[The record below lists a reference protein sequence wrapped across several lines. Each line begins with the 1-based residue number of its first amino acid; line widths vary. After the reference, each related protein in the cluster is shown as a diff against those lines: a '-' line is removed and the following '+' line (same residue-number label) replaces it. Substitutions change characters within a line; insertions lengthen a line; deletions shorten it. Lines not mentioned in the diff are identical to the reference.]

1 MDLELDQF
9 RDVDLVIDRA
19 NDSFVQKQFVSQ
31 GDYGGRSLTVQV
43 TNNGNVGEVPGLTLN
58 LRWQNQSS
66 GVTDLTAFYVVN
78 KQSSVFR
85 IDYPQNMLTPGNVVA
100 SIQVL
105 QDGKTTFT
113 KEFSIFVQRLAGEP
127 VGILEKAEFGALV
140 AVLSDSNRFRTD
152 INQLGAIKADVDY
165 VDQTVEQVQSGFIG
179 EYASTTELTNAYPS
193 GRTGFAV
200 IFETVSGVATGYMYT
215 WRNNA
220 WTKGNVFGGNVVPDR
235 TITPNKTSFFIT
247 GKNLFDKSK
256 AVDGMYVL
264 YTNGKLDTN
273 PSFFATG
280 FIPVQPNT
288 TYTKNDNQQLAFYRT
303 ASTEDYISGLA
314 SATTFTTPAG
324 CYFLR
329 ATVRIASKNTFQL
342 EVGTT
347 STDYEEYGM
356 FLTEASLSK
365 EIVDKLNSNNSGYGV
380 VKVAKQNGEF
390 DKISSAITA
399 IKSNGKRKTIE
410 LYPGDYE
417 EVALL
422 ASNQFVDIVGKNKR
436 TTKIID
442 KSGDYANCPLQV
454 SGEGFFKDFTVIANH
469 DNVTGSLPATTSYAA
484 HIDYVGAGTLIFED
498 IDFESYQNSAVGIGM
513 HQNQTIIFRRCRF
526 YIDSTRGAAFY
537 AHCNVNSGVTNQRLI
552 LEDCV
557 IISEKSDAIRLDD
570 SNIIFGDGLGNEMEV
585 TFINNYFYSIAKGSP
600 SIVIYNDP
608 ISEEYL
614 CGHIKLDPM
623 SHGNNID
630 ILNAY

>member
-1 MDLELDQF
+1 MVYRRHFWKDYDESKTETQNIEDGAVVTTEKLNEMEVGIDSKADKTYVDSMLSSIAQGGPRKLFYSLAALKLKYPNGADGTYLVFDSSATDGAHVYIWDSNNKIWKDLGIYQAYKLSEK
-9 RDVDLVIDRA
+9 
-19 NDSFVQKQFVSQ
+19 SVSKE
-31 GDYGGRSLTVQV
+31 
-43 TNNGNVGEVPGLTLN
+43 N
-58 LRWQNQSS
+58 
-66 GVTDLTAFYVVN
+66 
-78 KQSSVFR
+78 
-85 IDYPQNMLTPGNVVA
+85 
-100 SIQVL
+100 
-105 QDGKTTFT
+105 TTF
-113 KEFSIFVQRLAGEP
+113 
-127 VGILEKAEFGALV
+127 
-140 AVLSDSNRFRTD
+140 
-152 INQLGAIKADVDY
+152 
-165 VDQTVEQVQSGFIG
+165 
-179 EYASTTELTNAYPS
+179 
-193 GRTGFAV
+193 
-200 IFETVSGVATGYMYT
+200 FEV
-215 WRNNA
+215 
-220 WTKGNVFGGNVVPDR
+220 
-235 TITPNKTSFFIT
+235 

-314 SATTFTTPAG
+314 SATTFITPTG
-324 CYFLR
+324 CYF
-329 ATVRIASKNTFQL
+329 VRISVRLTNKKTFQL
-342 EVGTT
+342 ELGSF
-347 STDYEEYGM
+347 STDYEPYGL
-356 FLTEASLSK
+356 FLNEDNLSRD
-365 EIVDKLNSNNSGYGV
+365 IVGKLNSKGVVYGV

-390 DKISSAITA
+390 EKISSAITS

-442 KSGDYANCPLQV
+442 KSGDYANSPLQV

-469 DNVTGSLPATTSYAA
+469 DKVTGSLPATTSYAA

-498 IDFESYQNSAVGIGM
+498 MEFESYQNSAVGIGM
-513 HQNQTIIFRRCRF
+513 HQDQTIIFRRCRF

-537 AHCNVNSGVTNQRLI
+537 AHCNVNSGVTNQRLV

-585 TFINNYFYSIAKGSP
+585 TFINNYFYSVSKGSP

-608 ISEEYL
+608 ISDEYL

>member
-1 MDLELDQF
+1 MELDQF
-9 RDVDLVIDRA
+9 RDVDLVIDYA
-19 NDSFVQKQFVSQ
+19 NYSFIEKQFVSQ
-31 GDYGGRSLTVQV
+31 GDYKGRTLTVQV
-43 TNNGNVGEVPGLTLN
+43 TNNGVVGEVPGLMLN
-58 LRWQNQSS
+58 LNWHNEAS
-66 GVTDLTAFYVVN
+66 GLTDLSAFYVLN
-78 KQSSVFR
+78 KANSIYQ
-85 IDYPQNMLTPGNVVA
+85 IEYPRHMMTPGRVIA
-100 SIQVL
+100 SIQVI
-105 QDGKTTFT
+105 QNGKVTNLKQFELT
-113 KEFSIFVQRLAGEP
+113 VQELAGQAI
-127 VGILEKAEFGALV
+127 GIVQKAEFSALV
-140 AVLSDSNRFRTD
+140 AVLADSNRFRTD

-179 EYASTTELTNAYPS
+179 EYASTTELTSAYPS

-200 IFETVSGVATGYMYT
+200 IFETVAGVATGYMYT

-235 TITPNKTSFFIT
+235 TITPNKTSFFKT

-442 KSGDYANCPLQV
+442 KSGDYQKCPLQV
-454 SGEGFFKDFTVIANH
+454 SGDGYFQNLTIIANH
-469 DNVTGSLPATTSYAA
+469 ENVTGDMPQPPSYAG
-484 HIDYVGAGTLIFED
+484 HIDYPGTGTLIFED
-498 IDFESYQNSAVGIGM
+498 VDFESYQNSAVGIGM

-537 AHCNVNSGVTNQRLI
+537 AHCNVNSGVTNQRLV

-570 SNIIFGDGLGNEMEV
+570 SNIIFGDGEGNEMEV
-585 TFINNYFYSIAKGSP
+585 TFINNYFYSVSKGSP

-608 ISEEYL
+608 ISDEYL

>member
-1 MDLELDQF
+1 MVQIKKIDTTDTLNSGRQKINTAIDALVNSEGNTVNVGFNESFDTLADLKTKYPSGASGMF
-9 RDVDLVIDRA
+9 
-19 NDSFVQKQFVSQ
+19 FVF
-31 GDYGGRSLTVQV
+31 
-43 TNNGNVGEVPGLTLN
+43 NNGNGDGGHSYMWVDGAWKDLGIYQGKEV
-58 LRWQNQSS
+58 
-66 GVTDLTAFYVVN
+66 A
-78 KQSSVFR
+78 
-85 IDYPQNMLTPGNVVA
+85 
-100 SIQVL
+100 
-105 QDGKTTFT
+105 
-113 KEFSIFVQRLAGEP
+113 
-127 VGILEKAEFGALV
+127 
-140 AVLSDSNRFRTD
+140 
-152 INQLGAIKADVDY
+152 
-165 VDQTVEQVQSGFIG
+165 
-179 EYASTTELTNAYPS
+179 
-193 GRTGFAV
+193 
-200 IFETVSGVATGYMYT
+200 
-215 WRNNA
+215 
-220 WTKGNVFGGNVVPDR
+220 DR
-235 TITPNKTSFFIT
+235 TITPNKTSFFIA

-264 YTNGKLDTN
+264 YTNGILDTN

-288 TYTKNDNQQLAFYRT
+288 TYTKNDNQQLAFY
-303 ASTEDYISGLA
+303 ASANQTSYISGLA

-329 ATVRIASKNTFQL
+329 VTVQMDSKNTFQL

-356 FLTEASLSK
+356 YLTEESLSK
-365 EIVDKLNSNNSGYGV
+365 EIVDKINSNNSGYGV
-380 VKVAKQNGEF
+380 IKVAKQNGEF
-390 DKISSAITA
+390 DKVSSAVTA
-399 IKSNGKRKTIE
+399 IKSNAKRKTIE
-410 LYPGDYE
+410 LYPADYE
-417 EVALL
+417 EIALL

-484 HIDYVGAGTLIFED
+484 HIDYAGAGTLIFED
-498 IDFESYQNSAVGIGM
+498 MEFESYQNSAVGIGM

-526 YIDSTRGAAFY
+526 YNDSDYGASFY
-537 AHCNVNSGVTNQRLI
+537 AHCNVNSGVTNQRLV

-570 SNIIFGDGLGNEMEV
+570 SNIIFSDGEGNEMEV
-585 TFINNYFYSIAKGSP
+585 TFINNYFYSVSKGSP

-608 ISEEYL
+608 VSDEYL